1 MNDIKATV
9 FDIQRFSVHDGPGI
23 RTTVFLK
30 GCPLNCLWCHNPESK
45 AQSPEVMLYEN
56 LCIGCGECVA
66 ACEDKL
72 HTFGDEGHK
81 IDREGCKRCLD
92 CASACVAGALTVSGK
107 EMTVSEVLSEV
118 MRDKS
123 FYDNSGG
130 GVTVSGGE
138 PLMHADFCRE
148 LFREAKEQGISTAVE
163 TSGFGKWENI
173 ERLTECV
180 DIFLW
185 DYKETDPERHRE
197 YTGVDNAL
205 ILENLAKLDSL
216 GASIVL
222 RCPIIPGLN
231 DRDEHFRGIAEVL
244 NKHTSVI
251 RAELEPY
258 HSLGKGKATAIGK
271 DYPLGDMKSAS
282 KDDAKLWLEA
292 ISKYT
297 DKKIIIS

>member
-1 MNDIKATV
+1 MENIKATV

-45 AQSPEVMLYEN
+45 AKYPEVMLYEN
-56 LCIGCGECVA
+56 LCIGCGECVST
-66 ACEDKL
+66 CEDKL

-81 IDREGCKRCLD
+81 INREDCKRCLK

-107 EMTVSEVLSEV
+107 EISVSDVLAEV

-138 PLMHADFCRE
+138 PLMHTDFCVE
-148 LFREAKEQGISTAVE
+148 LLSAAKEQGISTAME

-173 ERLTECV
+173 ERLCSCV

-185 DYKETDPERHRE
+185 DYKETNPERHRE
-197 YTGVDNAL
+197 YTGVDNSL

-216 GASIVL
+216 GKTIVL

-231 DRDEHFRGIAEVL
+231 DREEHFKGIADVL
-244 NKHTSVI
+244 NKHASVI

-282 KDDAKLWLEA
+282 KDDAKVWLED

>member
-1 MNDIKATV
+1 MYMKATV

-45 AQSPEVMLYEN
+45 AKYPEVMLYEK
-56 LCIGCGECVA
+56 LCIGCGECVS

-72 HTFGDEGHK
+72 HTFGDDGHE
-81 IDREGCKRCLD
+81 IDRENCKRCLK
-92 CASACVAGALTVSGK
+92 CASSCVAGALTVSGK
-107 EMTVSEVLSEV
+107 EMDSSDVLSEV

-138 PLMHADFCRE
+138 PLMHTEFCAE
-148 LFREAKEQGISTAVE
+148 LLSAAKAQGINTAIE

-173 ERLTECV
+173 KRLSACV
-180 DIFLW
+180 DFFLW
-185 DYKETDPERHRE
+185 DYKETNPERHRE
-197 YTGVDNAL
+197 YTGVDNSL

-216 GASIVL
+216 GANIVL

-231 DRDEHFRGIAEVL
+231 DREEHFRGIADIA
-244 NKHTSVI
+244 NKHNSII
-251 RAELEPY
+251 RVELEPY

-282 KDDAKLWLEA
+282 KDDAKVWLEE
-292 ISKYT
+292 ISRYT

>member
-1 MNDIKATV
+1 
-9 FDIQRFSVHDGPGI
+9 
-23 RTTVFLK
+23 
-30 GCPLNCLWCHNPESK
+30 
-45 AQSPEVMLYEN
+45 MLYEK
-56 LCIGCGECVA
+56 LCIGCGECVS

-72 HTFGDEGHK
+72 HTFGDDGHE
-81 IDREGCKRCLD
+81 IDRENCKRCLK
-92 CASACVAGALTVSGK
+92 CASSCVAGALTVSGK
-107 EMTVSEVLSEV
+107 EMDSSDVLSEV

-138 PLMHADFCRE
+138 PLMHTEFCAE
-148 LFREAKEQGISTAVE
+148 LLSAAKAQGINTAIE

-173 ERLTECV
+173 ERLSACV
-180 DIFLW
+180 DFFLW
-185 DYKETDPERHRE
+185 DYKETNPERHRE
-197 YTGVDNAL
+197 YTGVDNSL

-216 GASIVL
+216 GANIVL

-231 DRDEHFRGIAEVL
+231 DRKEHFRGIADVA
-244 NKHTSVI
+244 NKHNSII
-251 RAELEPY
+251 RVELEPY

-282 KDDAKLWLEA
+282 KDDAKVWLED